1 MDSSLSTFD
10 ARIKNRVGTC
20 TAIRH
25 TFAYTVCTCA
35 MVKWYMVPT
44 YHGRRS
50 RDQRRNCNAR
60 APEQPGRACSS
71 LLREVAC
78 RMVHVCRPWDCNL
91 NRVVGQRGVHRS
103 VQLQCGFRASH
114 SSDGGLG
121 RVCQYTRTREPVKP
135 DMQGC
140 RMKELKRLLVASCA

>member
-20 TAIRH
+20 TAIWH

-60 APEQPGRACSS
+60 APEQPGRACCAR
-71 LLREVAC
+71 LHAEWYTCADR
-78 RMVHVCRPWDCNL
+78 DCNL

-103 VQLQCGFRASH
+103 AQLQCGFRASH

-121 RVCQYTRTREPVKP
+121 SVCQYTRTREPVKP

-140 RMKELKRLLVASCA
+140 RMKLLQRLLVASCA